1 MGKKEALFGREFP
14 PLKKEYIST
23 IMVAREDDDEEDA
36 EKKDSATT
44 TTTKERR
51 PIPPL
56 HVAARTGDLD
66 ALSALLASNHHHRND
81 AAKNNTKKNTTA
93 LKFID
98 ERDVHGRTALH
109 LAAWAN
115 EKAIA
120 ERLLDSGADVSV
132 GAADGVQAI
141 HFACMK
147 GHLGETMLLFCIP
160 IVYILTLTGIVK
172 TLVSRERANRANI
185 KAKTNKNENCMHFAA
200 KSGNVELV
208 EYLAKKN
215 VSALLKSAKYK
226 YPVDMTNKKEIRD
239 IIERLKEM
247 QEKEEEE
254 KKKNKRMRDDGENE
268 DVIVAED
275 DAVVLDAA
283 AGPILP
289 PHLMNSG
296 GKNDSKDDFEEEKPA
311 SSKKQKKETKAPI
324 MGLSFGEEDE

>member
-1 MGKKEALFGREFP
+1 
-14 PLKKEYIST
+14 
-23 IMVAREDDDEEDA
+23 MVAREDEEDA

-66 ALSALLASNHHHRND
+66 ALSAMLASNHHQRND
-81 AAKNNTKKNTTA
+81 AAKNNTKKNTA

-147 GHLGETMLLFCIP
+147 GHLGKMLLFFIP
-160 IVYILTLTGIVK
+160 ILLLTL
-172 TLVSRERANRANI
+172 E
-185 KAKTNKNENCMHFAA
+185 F
-200 KSGNVELV
+200 
-208 EYLAKKN
+208 
-215 VSALLKSAKYK
+215 
-226 YPVDMTNKKEIRD
+226 
-239 IIERLKEM
+239 
-247 QEKEEEE
+247 
-254 KKKNKRMRDDGENE
+254 
-268 DVIVAED
+268 
-275 DAVVLDAA
+275 
-283 AGPILP
+283 
-289 PHLMNSG
+289 
-296 GKNDSKDDFEEEKPA
+296 
-311 SSKKQKKETKAPI
+311 
-324 MGLSFGEEDE
+324 

>member
-1 MGKKEALFGREFP
+1 MWGKRKHFLDENSPHKKKERDSLRV
-14 PLKKEYIST
+14 YISS
-23 IMVAREDDDEEDA
+23 MVAREEDEEDA

-147 GHLGETMLLFCIP
+147 GHLGKMLLFFIP
-160 IVYILTLTGIVK
+160 ILLLTL
-172 TLVSRERANRANI
+172 E
-185 KAKTNKNENCMHFAA
+185 F
-200 KSGNVELV
+200 
-208 EYLAKKN
+208 
-215 VSALLKSAKYK
+215 
-226 YPVDMTNKKEIRD
+226 
-239 IIERLKEM
+239 
-247 QEKEEEE
+247 
-254 KKKNKRMRDDGENE
+254 
-268 DVIVAED
+268 
-275 DAVVLDAA
+275 
-283 AGPILP
+283 
-289 PHLMNSG
+289 
-296 GKNDSKDDFEEEKPA
+296 
-311 SSKKQKKETKAPI
+311 
-324 MGLSFGEEDE
+324 

>member
-1 MGKKEALFGREFP
+1 MISREERLFLWGKRKHFLDENSLHKKKERFSSS
-14 PLKKEYIST
+14 ISS
-23 IMVAREDDDEEDA
+23 MVAREEDEEDA
-36 EKKDSATT
+36 EKKDSAT

-81 AAKNNTKKNTTA
+81 AAKNNTKKNTA

-147 GHLGETMLLFCIP
+147 GHLGKTMLLFCIP
-160 IVYILTLTGIVK
+160 IVYTYTHRYRENARLSGTRQ
-172 TLVSRERANRANI
+172 SREYQ
-185 KAKTNKNENCMHFAA
+185 
-200 KSGNVELV
+200 S
-208 EYLAKKN
+208 
-215 VSALLKSAKYK
+215 
-226 YPVDMTNKKEIRD
+226 
-239 IIERLKEM
+239 
-247 QEKEEEE
+247 
-254 KKKNKRMRDDGENE
+254 ENE
-268 DVIVAED
+268 
-275 DAVVLDAA
+275 
-283 AGPILP
+283 
-289 PHLMNSG
+289 
-296 GKNDSKDDFEEEKPA
+296 
-311 SSKKQKKETKAPI
+311 
-324 MGLSFGEEDE
+324 

>member
-1 MGKKEALFGREFP
+1 MPSMVVFLLLLSFVFDSPVVVVSGSSTCDGAMPMISRGTTFCGEKGSTFWTRIPSIKKKERFSSS
-14 PLKKEYIST
+14 ISS
-23 IMVAREDDDEEDA
+23 MVAREEDEEDA

-120 ERLLDSGADVSV
+120 ERLLDFGADVSV

-147 GHLGETMLLFCIP
+147 GHLGKTMLLFCIP
-160 IVYILTLTGIVK
+160 IVYTYTHRYRENARLSGTRQ
-172 TLVSRERANRANI
+172 SREYQ
-185 KAKTNKNENCMHFAA
+185 
-200 KSGNVELV
+200 S
-208 EYLAKKN
+208 
-215 VSALLKSAKYK
+215 
-226 YPVDMTNKKEIRD
+226 
-239 IIERLKEM
+239 
-247 QEKEEEE
+247 
-254 KKKNKRMRDDGENE
+254 ENE
-268 DVIVAED
+268 
-275 DAVVLDAA
+275 
-283 AGPILP
+283 
-289 PHLMNSG
+289 
-296 GKNDSKDDFEEEKPA
+296 
-311 SSKKQKKETKAPI
+311 
-324 MGLSFGEEDE
+324 

>member
-1 MGKKEALFGREFP
+1 MPSMVVFLLLLSFVFDSPVVVVVSGSSTCDGAMPIMISREERLFLCGEKGSTFWTRIPPIKKKERFSSS
-14 PLKKEYIST
+14 ISS
-23 IMVAREDDDEEDA
+23 MVAREEDEEDA
-36 EKKDSATT
+36 EKKDSAT

-81 AAKNNTKKNTTA
+81 AAKNNTKKNTA

-147 GHLGETMLLFCIP
+147 GHLGKTMLLFCIP
-160 IVYILTLTGIVK
+160 IVYTYTHRYRENARLSGTRQ
-172 TLVSRERANRANI
+172 SREYQ
-185 KAKTNKNENCMHFAA
+185 
-200 KSGNVELV
+200 S
-208 EYLAKKN
+208 
-215 VSALLKSAKYK
+215 
-226 YPVDMTNKKEIRD
+226 
-239 IIERLKEM
+239 
-247 QEKEEEE
+247 
-254 KKKNKRMRDDGENE
+254 ENE
-268 DVIVAED
+268 
-275 DAVVLDAA
+275 
-283 AGPILP
+283 
-289 PHLMNSG
+289 
-296 GKNDSKDDFEEEKPA
+296 
-311 SSKKQKKETKAPI
+311 
-324 MGLSFGEEDE
+324 

>member
-1 MGKKEALFGREFP
+1 MPSMVVFLLLLLSFVFDSPVVVVVSGSSTCDGAMPMISREERLFLCGEKGSTFWTRIPPIKKKRDSLRV
-14 PLKKEYIST
+14 ISS
-23 IMVAREDDDEEDA
+23 MVAREEDEEEDA

-66 ALSALLASNHHHRND
+66 ALSALLASNHHHHRND
-81 AAKNNTKKNTTA
+81 AAKNNTKKNTA

-147 GHLGETMLLFCIP
+147 GHLGKTMLLFCIP
-160 IVYILTLTGIVK
+160 IVYTYTHRYRENARLSGTRQ
-172 TLVSRERANRANI
+172 SREYQ
-185 KAKTNKNENCMHFAA
+185 
-200 KSGNVELV
+200 S
-208 EYLAKKN
+208 
-215 VSALLKSAKYK
+215 
-226 YPVDMTNKKEIRD
+226 
-239 IIERLKEM
+239 
-247 QEKEEEE
+247 
-254 KKKNKRMRDDGENE
+254 ENE
-268 DVIVAED
+268 
-275 DAVVLDAA
+275 
-283 AGPILP
+283 
-289 PHLMNSG
+289 
-296 GKNDSKDDFEEEKPA
+296 
-311 SSKKQKKETKAPI
+311 
-324 MGLSFGEEDE
+324 

>member
-1 MGKKEALFGREFP
+1 MWGKRKHFLDENFPHKKKERFSSS
-14 PLKKEYIST
+14 ISS
-23 IMVAREDDDEEDA
+23 MVAREEDEEDA

-147 GHLGETMLLFCIP
+147 GHLG
-160 IVYILTLTGIVK
+160 
-172 TLVSRERANRANI
+172 
-185 KAKTNKNENCMHFAA
+185 
-200 KSGNVELV
+200 
-208 EYLAKKN
+208 KK
-215 VSALLKSAKYK
+215 
-226 YPVDMTNKKEIRD
+226 
-239 IIERLKEM
+239 
-247 QEKEEEE
+247 
-254 KKKNKRMRDDGENE
+254 
-268 DVIVAED
+268 D
-275 DAVVLDAA
+275 DAFVLYSNR
-283 AGPILP
+283 LYL
-289 PHLMNSG
+289 HSQV
-296 GKNDSKDDFEEEKPA
+296 S
-311 SSKKQKKETKAPI
+311 
-324 MGLSFGEEDE
+324 

>member
-1 MGKKEALFGREFP
+1 MPLMVVFLLLLSFVFDSPVVVVSGSSTCDGAMPMISREERLFLWGKRKHFLDENFPPIKKKERFSSS
-14 PLKKEYIST
+14 ISS
-23 IMVAREDDDEEDA
+23 MVAREDEEDA
-36 EKKDSATT
+36 EKDSATT

-81 AAKNNTKKNTTA
+81 AAKNNTKKNTA

-147 GHLGETMLLFCIP
+147 GHLGKTMLLFCIP
-160 IVYILTLTGIVK
+160 IVYTYTHRYRENARLSGTRQ
-172 TLVSRERANRANI
+172 SREYQ
-185 KAKTNKNENCMHFAA
+185 
-200 KSGNVELV
+200 S
-208 EYLAKKN
+208 
-215 VSALLKSAKYK
+215 
-226 YPVDMTNKKEIRD
+226 
-239 IIERLKEM
+239 
-247 QEKEEEE
+247 
-254 KKKNKRMRDDGENE
+254 ENE
-268 DVIVAED
+268 
-275 DAVVLDAA
+275 
-283 AGPILP
+283 
-289 PHLMNSG
+289 
-296 GKNDSKDDFEEEKPA
+296 
-311 SSKKQKKETKAPI
+311 
-324 MGLSFGEEDE
+324 

>member
-1 MGKKEALFGREFP
+1 MDENFPHKKKERFSSS
-14 PLKKEYIST
+14 ISS
-23 IMVAREDDDEEDA
+23 MVAREEDEEDA
-36 EKKDSATT
+36 EKKDSAT

-81 AAKNNTKKNTTA
+81 AAKNNTKKNTA

-147 GHLGETMLLFCIP
+147 GHLGKTMLLFCIP
-160 IVYILTLTGIVK
+160 IVYTYTHRYRENARLSGTRQ
-172 TLVSRERANRANI
+172 SREYQ
-185 KAKTNKNENCMHFAA
+185 
-200 KSGNVELV
+200 S
-208 EYLAKKN
+208 
-215 VSALLKSAKYK
+215 
-226 YPVDMTNKKEIRD
+226 
-239 IIERLKEM
+239 
-247 QEKEEEE
+247 
-254 KKKNKRMRDDGENE
+254 ENE
-268 DVIVAED
+268 
-275 DAVVLDAA
+275 
-283 AGPILP
+283 
-289 PHLMNSG
+289 
-296 GKNDSKDDFEEEKPA
+296 
-311 SSKKQKKETKAPI
+311 
-324 MGLSFGEEDE
+324 

>member
-1 MGKKEALFGREFP
+1 
-14 PLKKEYIST
+14 
-23 IMVAREDDDEEDA
+23 MVAREEDEEEDA

-66 ALSALLASNHHHRND
+66 ALSALLASNHHHHRND

-147 GHLGETMLLFCIP
+147 GHLGKTMLLFCIP
-160 IVYILTLTGIVK
+160 IVYTYTHRYRENARLSGTRQ
-172 TLVSRERANRANI
+172 SREYQ
-185 KAKTNKNENCMHFAA
+185 
-200 KSGNVELV
+200 S
-208 EYLAKKN
+208 
-215 VSALLKSAKYK
+215 
-226 YPVDMTNKKEIRD
+226 
-239 IIERLKEM
+239 
-247 QEKEEEE
+247 
-254 KKKNKRMRDDGENE
+254 ENE
-268 DVIVAED
+268 
-275 DAVVLDAA
+275 
-283 AGPILP
+283 
-289 PHLMNSG
+289 
-296 GKNDSKDDFEEEKPA
+296 
-311 SSKKQKKETKAPI
+311 
-324 MGLSFGEEDE
+324 

>member
-1 MGKKEALFGREFP
+1 MCGEKGSTFWTRIPPIKK
-14 PLKKEYIST
+14 KKRDSLRVYISSS
-23 IMVAREDDDEEDA
+23 MVAREEEDEEEDA

-66 ALSALLASNHHHRND
+66 ALSALLASNHHHHRND

-147 GHLGETMLLFCIP
+147 GHLG
-160 IVYILTLTGIVK
+160 
-172 TLVSRERANRANI
+172 
-185 KAKTNKNENCMHFAA
+185 
-200 KSGNVELV
+200 
-208 EYLAKKN
+208 KK
-215 VSALLKSAKYK
+215 
-226 YPVDMTNKKEIRD
+226 
-239 IIERLKEM
+239 
-247 QEKEEEE
+247 
-254 KKKNKRMRDDGENE
+254 
-268 DVIVAED
+268 D
-275 DAVVLDAA
+275 DAFVLYSNR
-283 AGPILP
+283 LYL
-289 PHLMNSG
+289 HSQV
-296 GKNDSKDDFEEEKPA
+296 S
-311 SSKKQKKETKAPI
+311 
-324 MGLSFGEEDE
+324 